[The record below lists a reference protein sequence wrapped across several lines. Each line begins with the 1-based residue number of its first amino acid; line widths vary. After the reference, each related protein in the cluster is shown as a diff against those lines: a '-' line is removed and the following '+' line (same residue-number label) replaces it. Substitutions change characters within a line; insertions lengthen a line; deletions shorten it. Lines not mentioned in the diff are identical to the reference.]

1 MHLVKVPLRIPILGG
16 GTDIKSWYEKNGSFF
31 VSAAINKYIYISGHE
46 RLSDNLTWLSYS
58 KNEVVKDV
66 NDIKHEILREILKMY
81 KSNNGIEIH
90 SISDLPSHSGLG
102 SSGSFTVGLLMLMN
116 NIFKYKKSLQS
127 IAETAID
134 LNTNKLGKNSGKQD
148 EYIAAFGGVK
158 SFKIQKNGTTKVKKF
173 KIKNLREF
181 DNNLFLF
188 NTERGSSEVM
198 LSLIAK
204 NHKKS
209 NEVYLK
215 NINIVSKEM
224 KSTLIDGNINE
235 YGKLLDEHWK
245 IKKSFSK
252 KMSNSKTD
260 ELYDQLKRFGATGG
274 KIIGAGGGGCFLCYV
289 PKKNNRYFRKKIQKL
304 KITSIPFSLFDNNEE
319 STSQTY
325 II

>member
-1 MHLVKVPLRIPILGG
+1 MHLIKIPLRIPILGG
-16 GTDIKSWYEKNGSFF
+16 GTDIKSWYQKNGSFF
-31 VSAAINKYIYISGHE
+31 VSAAINKYIYISGHQ
-46 RLSDNLTWLSYS
+46 RLSDNLIWLSYS
-58 KNEVVKDV
+58 KNEIVQNIK
-66 NDIKHEILREILKMY
+66 DIKHEILREILKMY
-81 KSNNGIEIH
+81 KSNHGIEIH

-102 SSGSFTVGLLMLMN
+102 SSGSFTVGSLILMN
-116 NIFKYKKSLQS
+116 NIFNYKKSLQS

-134 LNTNKLGKNSGKQD
+134 LNINKLGKNSGKQD

-158 SFKIQKNGTTKVKKF
+158 SFNIQKNGMTKVKKF

-181 DNNLFLF
+181 DNNLYLF

-215 NINIVSKEM
+215 NINMVSKEM
-224 KSTLIDGNINE
+224 RSILLSGKIDE

-260 ELYDQLKRFGATGG
+260 ELYNQLKKFGATGG

-289 PKKNNRYFRKKIQKL
+289 PKKNNINFKKKIHKL

-319 STSQTY
+319 CVLQTY
-325 II
+325 NI